1 MKLEELIRQQAEEYL
16 KTATRLATE
25 SALTGDIWLRHI
37 HQKKEKKK
45 VSTVQIFDADLRFV
59 NEIPMPNTLAG
70 IQYADQLAAEK
81 PGRLYVVMD
90 EHRQK
95 VYQR

>member
-1 MKLEELIRQQAEEYL
+1 MGNRYKREINMNGKNKRWLEQRWDMNQPARM
-16 KTATRLATE
+16 A
-25 SALTGDIWLRHI
+25 HI

-45 VSTVQIFDADLRFV
+45 VSTVQILDADLRFV